1 MRKRYGLI
9 SAQYPDFLTH
19 RGRIITHHDRAQM
32 EWLHPGAKVVEL
44 PPHIPAAACE
54 PILHHPDYL
63 GAFDANGDVVKGAFR
78 DQS

>member
-9 SAQYPDFLTH
+9 SRQYPDFLTNG
-19 RGRIITHHDRAQM
+19 GRIITHHDKAQM

-44 PPHIPAAACE
+44 PPDIPNTQCE
-54 PILHHPDYL
+54 PILYHPDYL
-63 GAFDANGDVVKGAFR
+63 GAFDANGDVVREAFR

>member
-1 MRKRYGLI
+1 MRKRFGLI

-63 GAFDANGDVVKGAFR
+63 GAFDANGDVVKEAFR